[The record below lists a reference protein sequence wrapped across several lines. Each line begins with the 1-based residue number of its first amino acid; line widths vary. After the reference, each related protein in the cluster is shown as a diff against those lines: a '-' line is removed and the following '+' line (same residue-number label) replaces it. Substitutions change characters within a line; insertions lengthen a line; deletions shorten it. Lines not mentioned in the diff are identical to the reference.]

1 MDKRSINEKN
11 VDVIVAREE
20 AKKKKRQMKEK
31 TGNKEVDELMEE
43 FENVTGSKFGENIGK
58 KDGGMLKAVKPN
70 QKGLAKLPK
79 AVRNKMGYMKDG
91 GRAKFPDLEMITF
104 KYQENVSHAELI
116 GIAQAKLKQCYRM
129 VVANR
134 GEEHQATGAQVAY
147 LVTPEQPPQKA
158 VGKPEIARAIAD
170 YLEAII

>member
-58 KDGGMLKAVKPN
+58 KDGGMVTSEYRAGGAVN
-70 QKGLAKLPK
+70 LGNYKGQ
-79 AVRNKMGYMKDG
+79 
-91 GRAKFPDLEMITF
+91 F
-104 KYQENVSHAELI
+104 
-116 GIAQAKLKQCYRM
+116 
-129 VVANR
+129 
-134 GEEHQATGAQVAY
+134 
-147 LVTPEQPPQKA
+147 
-158 VGKPEIARAIAD
+158 
-170 YLEAII
+170 